1 MSRRHPPSRPRPG
14 QPHDPARDRSP
25 SSSPKRFPANPA
37 PLSDDGLEASKKSD
51 AESAAGAGGDS
62 NPRPPGPVEDGNPG
76 SGGDPAV
83 ESGRPEHD
91 PERPKQELPQ
101 RPM

>member
-1 MSRRHPPSRPRPG
+1 MPRKNPPSGKSRDPEIDPQPG
-14 QPHDPARDRSP
+14 SP
-25 SSSPKRFPANPA
+25 PKRFPDTPV
-37 PLSDDGLEASKKSD
+37 PLSDDGLEASKKRD
-51 AESAAGAGGDS
+51 AEAASGAGSSSRVVGPPDS
-62 NPRPPGPVEDGNPG
+62 GSNPG

-91 PERPKQELPQ
+91 PERPKEEPHQ